1 MLALLLSTACAGTFF
16 GASLYVNL
24 VEHPARVSCGPEL
37 AVGEFA
43 PSYKRGAVMQ
53 ASLAIAALFLGV
65 TAAWQLGDRFVAA
78 AAVFLGSVVPYT
90 LLVIFPTNRQLLD
103 PSLDASSAR
112 ASELLA
118 HWNNLH
124 AVRSALSAAAF
135 GLLLWRI
142 AQHGLR

>member
-1 MLALLLSTACAGTFF
+1 MLALLLSTVCAGTFF

-37 AVGEFA
+37 AVCEFA

-53 ASLAIAALFLGV
+53 ASLAIAGFLLGI

-90 LLVIFPTNRQLLD
+90 LFVIFPTNQRLLN
-103 PSLDASSAR
+103 PALDASSAR

-142 AQHGLR
+142 AEHGLR